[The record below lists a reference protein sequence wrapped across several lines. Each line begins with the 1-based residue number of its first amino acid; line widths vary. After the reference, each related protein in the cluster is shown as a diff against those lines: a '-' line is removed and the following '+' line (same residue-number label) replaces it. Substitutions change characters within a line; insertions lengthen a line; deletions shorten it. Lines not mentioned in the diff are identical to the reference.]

1 MTMSDGT
8 GTADDKQLTILEV
21 VAKIRALPRIQ
32 WTVPDPYAD
41 WLADREEEN
50 RESEDEEEE

>member
-1 MTMSDGT
+1 MSDGT